1 MLRPTLAAATLF
13 LCMAAAPQPVGAQPT
28 VRLTAWQPDTSGTGV
43 RFEALAPFVETEPVA
58 MQDELADGAFEY
70 ALDTTKINWAT
81 ECSCYRHYAVLV
93 RSRATGVVTR
103 HKFRAL
109 PSGSFDD
116 QYAEVMLTIRDGARG
131 GDTRIALP
139 VASAPGLEPKP
150 LLTITRLRDRPESLS
165 LGGVTQIRLTVKNPT
180 KGVAVLIP
188 SASVVRTEAGQLWA
202 HVTASLG
209 GTLPVTLQPDATE
222 TLTLDIQPQTL
233 RAIEESL
240 VPTDADK
247 PHTSLHVGVPYANPI
262 FGNRT
267 GSIELAVPIRFR
279 PSILTLLLALTT
291 GVALGSLIPLLA
303 SKRGRVS
310 TWGRATVTA
319 LVVAIILELVGIF
332 LVANNSKFVLFGFNL
347 DPWQT
352 LPVLLLGIG
361 NGLLGFEAAKKL
373 KFIQDKKADE

>member
-1 MLRPTLAAATLF
+1 MLRPTLAAGALF
-13 LCMAAAPQPVGAQPT
+13 LCILAAASPAAAQPT
-28 VRLTAWQPDTSGTGV
+28 VKLTTWQSDATGSGV
-43 RFEALAPFVETEPVA
+43 RFEALTPFVETEPPA

-70 ALDTTKINWAT
+70 ALDTAKINWAT

-116 QYAEVMLTIRDGARG
+116 QYAEVMLTIRDGASG

-165 LGGVTQIRLTVKNPT
+165 LGGVTQVRLTVKNPT

-188 SASVVRTEAGQLWA
+188 SAAVVRPESAGLWA
-202 HVTASLG
+202 HVTASLDRA
-209 GTLPVTLQPDATE
+209 LPLTLQPDATE

-240 VPTDADK
+240 VPTEVDK

-279 PSILTLLLALTT
+279 PSILTLLMALSA
-291 GVALGSLIPLLA
+291 GVGLGGLVPLLGA
-303 SKRGRVS
+303 KRGRVI
-310 TWGRATVTA
+310 TWGRATATA

-373 KFIQDKKADE
+373 KFIQDKKAEE